1 MAGWGSPICGVEIAA
16 YGGYW
21 CADSKKCLLE
31 QIHDGKGCLL
41 FPAYKITSG
50 HYRRAPRGEAEK
62 LFPWGEDMG
71 FLRFAEAALGLCSQS
86 SSRRG
91 SVGAPPLGKQC
102 SILPCSCPFASVHL
116 SCSCSLGL
124 AGRLQNNFIQ
134 LQTCSEIRGTSWE
147 QSSLSQSIDH

>member
-91 SVGAPPLGKQC
+91 SVGAPNLGKQC
-102 SILPCSCPFASVHL
+102 SILPCSCPLCLCASQLLLQPGVGRAFAE
-116 SCSCSLGL
+116 
-124 AGRLQNNFIQ
+124 Q
-134 LQTCSEIRGTSWE
+134 LYTAADMQ
-147 QSSLSQSIDH
+147 